1 MAERVPHSS
10 LTESG
15 DWAVRL
21 AVPPSADYYI
31 DPELDHG
38 LRWWDPDMTIA
49 DVPFAHKR
57 VGDVG
62 ISLSDAWTLA
72 FWSDYFA
79 QGGYVPPRIT
89 VLHLDDHDDLMT
101 PRLVTSASG
110 SFADLVTGREFT
122 LAEPAGVRSAVASGA
137 IGMGSFLTPLLHT
150 AEHTQIL
157 HLCDTRYAA
166 QRRGEFSIEASS
178 EADTLIRPGSRR
190 PAARLVP
197 GSRNGAGNR
206 GTYQVSP
213 DLSALLTHLT
223 DRPVFLH
230 IDLDYFNNRFDGD
243 SDWQAAATRH
253 DPPRDSVLGR
263 VETVLAELRSI
274 RSRIVDVTIGISP
287 GFFPAE
293 LWQPVCETLIGDLS
307 RS

>member
-10 LTESG
+10 LTEDG
-15 DWAVRL
+15 NWAVRL

-31 DPELDHG
+31 DPELESG
-38 LRWWDPDMTIA
+38 LRWWDPHATIA
-49 DVPFAHKR
+49 ELPFAHKR
-57 VGDVG
+57 IGDVG

-79 QGGYVPPRIT
+79 HARSVPPRIT

-101 PRLVTSASG
+101 PRLVTSAD
-110 SFADLVTGREFT
+110 SFTDLVTGRKFT
-122 LAEPAGVRSAVASGA
+122 LTNPAGVRSAIASGA

-150 AEHTQIL
+150 AEHTRIL

-166 QRRGEFSIEASS
+166 QRQGEFTIVAAS
-178 EADTLIRPGSRR
+178 EADTLIRPGSPR

-197 GSRNGAGNR
+197 GRQNAAGNR
-206 GTYQVSP
+206 GSYQVSP
-213 DLSALLTHLT
+213 DLPSLLTHLP
-223 DRPVFLH
+223 DQPIFLH

-243 SDWQAAATRH
+243 SDWRAAAERH
-253 DPPRDSVLGR
+253 DPPRDCVLDR
-263 VETVLAELRSI
+263 VETVLAELRTV

-293 LWQPVCETLIGDLS
+293 LWQPVCETLIGNLS
-307 RS
+307 SP